1 MVISWAMLMNDEQS
15 TSSRLV
21 LNYPNSNAPM
31 MYTDNTMFDLPSKSQ
46 MIYFYD
52 NGNTLLKITQ
62 DQKGEPIDTLTWD
75 NKGKKA
81 EPKKIIS
88 TIKKYGYSCQRAA
101 S

>member
-1 MVISWAMLMNDEQS
+1 MNDEQS

-52 NGNTLLKITQ
+52 NGNALLKITQ
-62 DQKGEPIDTLTWD
+62 DQKGEPIDAQAWD
-75 NKGKKA
+75 NK
-81 EPKKIIS
+81 
-88 TIKKYGYSCQRAA
+88 CQ
-101 S
+101 